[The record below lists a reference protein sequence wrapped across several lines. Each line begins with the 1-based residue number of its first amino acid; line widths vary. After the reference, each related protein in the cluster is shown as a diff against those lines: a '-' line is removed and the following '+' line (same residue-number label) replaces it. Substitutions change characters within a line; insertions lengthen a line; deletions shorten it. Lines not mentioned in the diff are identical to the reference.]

1 MDLPAI
7 LDRFLERPRIAH
19 LRAVLDT
26 YGRAPGGLLANGLAF
41 ATLFATIPVAL
52 VTLGLAGFLVD
63 DPRIQA
69 RLARAL
75 VDVFPPLRDLISGSL
90 DALTT
95 GAPLASIIGLVG
107 VFWTVSQVYVMLDAA
122 FARIF
127 SEVPERDGLRRT
139 ARGFLWVGSLLTLV
153 IVAILVGSFV
163 ALADASL
170 PNGLGVGAAIA
181 TILTSVPALFIVAA
195 VTVAGAYRTLPTRS
209 PSWAAIGLPA
219 VIVGVAVVGLAQAFA
234 LLVPWLVGVA
244 AVAGAL
250 ATVFIALTWLS
261 FTFQALLYGA
271 AWVRVRD
278 DQARAAS
285 ESALRGA
292 ATATEPSG
300 RRE

>member
-1 MDLPAI
+1 MDPSSI
-7 LDRFLERPRIAH
+7 LERFLRRPRIAYV
-19 LRAVLDT
+19 RAVLDT

-41 ATLFATIPVAL
+41 AALFATIPVAL
-52 VTLGLAGFLVD
+52 VSLGLAGWLVD

-75 VDVFPPLRDLISGSL
+75 VDAFPPLRDLITGSL

-107 VFWTVSQVYVMLDAA
+107 VFWTVSQLYVTLDVA

-139 ARGFLWVGSLLTLV
+139 ARGFLWVGLLLTLV
-153 IVAILVGSFV
+153 ILAILVGSFA

-170 PNGLGVGAAIA
+170 PTGLPLGAAVGAV
-181 TILTSVPALFIVAA
+181 LTSVPALIVVAA
-195 VTVAGAYRTLPTRS
+195 VAVAGAYRAIPTRS
-209 PSWAAIGLPA
+209 PSWSAIGLPA
-219 VIVGVAVVGLAQAFA
+219 VIVGVAVVGLAQAFV
-234 LLVPWLVGVA
+234 LLAPRLVGVA
-244 AVAGAL
+244 ALAGAL
-250 ATVFIALTWLS
+250 ATVFIALAWLS

-278 DQARAAS
+278 D
-285 ESALRGA
+285 RGRA
-292 ATATEPSG
+292 ATASHLGGAAATTEPRG
-300 RRE
+300 RGE

>member
-1 MDLPAI
+1 MDPA
-7 LDRFLERPRIAH
+7 LVLERFLERPRIAY

-41 ATLFATIPVAL
+41 AALFATIPVAL
-52 VTLGLAGFLVD
+52 VMLGLAGWLVD

-75 VDVFPPLRDLISGSL
+75 VDAFPPLRDLITGSL

-107 VFWTVSQVYVMLDAA
+107 VFWTVSQLYVTLDVA

-139 ARGFLWVGSLLTLV
+139 ARGFLWVGLLLTLV
-153 IVAILVGSFV
+153 ILAILAGAFAAV
-163 ALADASL
+163 ADASL
-170 PNGLGVGAAIA
+170 PTGLGVGAAIGA
-181 TILTSVPALFIVAA
+181 VLTSVPALIIVAA
-195 VTVAGAYRTLPTRS
+195 VAVAGAYRTLPTRT
-209 PSWAAIGLPA
+209 PSWSSIGLPA
-219 VIVGVAVVGLAQAFA
+219 VIVGVAIVGLAQAFV
-234 LLVPWLVGVA
+234 LLVPWLVAVA
-244 AVAGAL
+244 ALAGAL

-278 DQARAAS
+278 DRGRAATGS
-285 ESALRGA
+285 DLGGA
-292 ATATEPSG
+292 AAATEARG
-300 RRE
+300 RGE